1 MLLEVLP
8 RRHNGCR
15 DKLVIRLRRN
25 ALNAMNCLLKFAALG
40 GLTALVAGC
49 GSFGKTAEVADE
61 AQTTTQSSAENPL
74 RYRARVHTE
83 LASNYFQRG
92 QMAVA
97 LEELREAIR
106 LDAKY
111 GVAHSISGL
120 VYADLGD
127 LVKAEASFKTA
138 IAVAPDEGDIR
149 NNYGSFL
156 CRHNRAKEGLEQFDA
171 ALRFPLYVTPN
182 IALENAGS
190 CALAASL
197 IRPAEG
203 YFARLVQ
210 IQPLNSRGYQG
221 LAAIALKTSRFDE
234 VRRQVRMG
242 LNAQPTSPELY
253 FYGACAERR
262 LSDKATEDSYT
273 QQLRSRYADSPLN
286 EQLRK
291 GGCD

>member
-1 MLLEVLP
+1 MNATFGLLRFAVVCGLM
-8 RRHNGCR
+8 
-15 DKLVIRLRRN
+15 
-25 ALNAMNCLLKFAALG
+25 ALI
-40 GLTALVAGC
+40 AGC
-49 GSFGKTAEVADE
+49 SGFGKTSEVVEA
-61 AQTTTQSSAENPL
+61 AQTTTQANSENPL

-83 LASNYFQRG
+83 LGSNYFQRG

-97 LEELREAIR
+97 LEELNEAVR

-111 GVAHSISGL
+111 GVAHSILGL

-127 LVKAEASFKTA
+127 PTKAEASFKTA
-138 IAVAPDEGDIR
+138 VGVAPAEGDIR

-156 CRHNRAKEGLEQFDA
+156 CRQNRAKEGLEQFDA
-171 ALRFPLYVTPN
+171 ALRLPLYVTPN

-210 IQPLNSRGYQG
+210 IQPFNSRGYQG
-221 LAAIALKTSRFDE
+221 LAAIALKTARFDE

-262 LSDKATEDSYT
+262 LNDKATEDSYT

>member
-1 MLLEVLP
+1 MPPELSARP
-8 RRHNGCR
+8 HNGCR
-15 DKLVIRLRRN
+15 NKFHIRLKGN
-25 ALNAMNCLLKFAALG
+25 ALKTTNGLLKF
-40 GLTALVAGC
+40 TALCGLIALLAGC
-49 GSFGKTAEVADE
+49 SGFGKTAEAVEE

-97 LEELREAIR
+97 LEELNEAVR

-111 GVAHSISGL
+111 GVAHSILGL

-138 IAVAPDEGDIR
+138 VAVAPAEGEIR

-156 CRHNRAKEGLEQFDA
+156 CRQNRAKEGLEQFDA
-171 ALRFPLYVTPN
+171 ALRLPLYSTPN

>member
-1 MLLEVLP
+1 M
-8 RRHNGCR
+8 NGLM
-15 DKLVIRLRRN
+15 KFS
-25 ALNAMNCLLKFAALG
+25 ALGCLAAL
-40 GLTALVAGC
+40 LAGC
-49 GSFGKTAEVADE
+49 SIFGNSAEKVDE
-61 AQTTTQSSAENPL
+61 APQTTTQANSENPL

-83 LASNYFQRG
+83 LGANYFQRG

-97 LEELREAIR
+97 LEELNEAIR

-111 GVAHSISGL
+111 GVAHSILGL

-127 LVKAEASFKTA
+127 LAKADASFLVA
-138 IAVAPDEGDIR
+138 INVAPAEGEIR
-149 NNYGSFL
+149 NNYGSYL
-156 CRHNRAKEGLEQFDA
+156 CRQNRAKEGLEQFDV
-171 ALRFPLYVTPN
+171 ALRLPLYQTPN
-182 IALENAGS
+182 IALENAGN

-242 LNAQPTSPELY
+242 LKIGRAHV
-253 FYGACAERR
+253 
-262 LSDKATEDSYT
+262 
-273 QQLRSRYADSPLN
+273 
-286 EQLRK
+286 
-291 GGCD
+291 

>member
-1 MLLEVLP
+1 MNRVFRFASPIGLCGLL
-8 RRHNGCR
+8 
-15 DKLVIRLRRN
+15 
-25 ALNAMNCLLKFAALG
+25 ALA
-40 GLTALVAGC
+40 ALVAGC
-49 GSFGKTAEVADE
+49 GSLGKSAEKVDDAP
-61 AQTTTQSSAENPL
+61 QTTTQANSENPL
-74 RYRARVHTE
+74 RYRARVHAE
-83 LASNYFQRG
+83 LGSNYFQRG

-97 LEELREAIR
+97 LEELNEAIR

-111 GVAHSISGL
+111 GVAHSILGL

-127 LVKAEASFKTA
+127 VTKADASFQAA
-138 IAVAPDEGDIR
+138 IAVAPAEGDIR

-156 CRHNRAKEGLEQFDA
+156 CRQNRAKEGLEQFEA
-171 ALRFPLYVTPN
+171 ALRLPLYATPN

-197 IRPAEG
+197 IRPADA

-210 IQPLNSRGYQG
+210 MQPLNSRGYQG
-221 LAAIALKTSRFDE
+221 LAAIALKTSRFDD
-234 VRRQVRMG
+234 VRRHVRMG
-242 LNAQPTSPELY
+242 LNAAPTSPELY

-262 LSDKATEDSYT
+262 LGDKATEDSYA

>member
-1 MLLEVLP
+1 L
-8 RRHNGCR
+8 NGANMTYGFI
-15 DKLVIRLRRN
+15 KFGTT
-25 ALNAMNCLLKFAALG
+25 ALFAAVL
-40 GLTALVAGC
+40 AGC
-49 GSFGKTAEVADE
+49 SSFGNSAEKVDDSP
-61 AQTTTQSSAENPL
+61 QTTTQSNSENPL

-83 LASNYFQRG
+83 LGANYFQRG

-97 LEELREAIR
+97 LEELNEAIR

-111 GVAHSISGL
+111 GVAHSILGL

-127 LVKAEASFKTA
+127 LVKAEASFKLA
-138 IAVAPDEGDIR
+138 VSVAPSEGEIR

-156 CRHNRAKEGLEQFDA
+156 CRQNRAKDGLEQFDT
-171 ALRFPLYVTPN
+171 ALRLPLYTTPN

-197 IRPAEG
+197 IRPAEA
-203 YFARLVQ
+203 YFNRLVQ
-210 IQPLNSRGYQG
+210 VQPFNSRGYQG
-221 LAAIALKTSRFDE
+221 LAAIALKTARFDE

-242 LNAQPTSPELY
+242 LNAQPTSAELY

-262 LSDKATEDSYT
+262 LGDKATEDSYT
-273 QQLRSRYADSPLN
+273 QQLRSRYAESPLN

>member
-1 MLLEVLP
+1 MTSTNATNATMGLL
-8 RRHNGCR
+8 R
-15 DKLVIRLRRN
+15 
-25 ALNAMNCLLKFAALG
+25 FAALC
-40 GLTALVAGC
+40 GLTALLAGC
-49 GSFGKTAEVADE
+49 GSFGKTAEAVEE
-61 AQTTTQSSAENPL
+61 AQTTTQANSENPL

-83 LASNYFQRG
+83 LGSNYFQRG

-97 LEELREAIR
+97 LEELNEAIR

-111 GVAHSISGL
+111 GVAHSILGL

-138 IAVAPDEGDIR
+138 VSVAPAEGEIR

-156 CRHNRAKEGLEQFDA
+156 CRQNRAKEGLEQFDL
-171 ALRFPLYVTPN
+171 ALRLPLYVTPN

-197 IRPAEG
+197 IRPAEA

>member
-1 MLLEVLP
+1 M
-8 RRHNGCR
+8 NATIGS
-15 DKLVIRLRRN
+15 LR
-25 ALNAMNCLLKFAALG
+25 FAAACA
-40 GLTALVAGC
+40 LTALIAGC
-49 GSFGKTAEVADE
+49 SGFGKTAEVVEE
-61 AQTTTQSSAENPL
+61 AQTTTQATSENPL

-83 LASNYFQRG
+83 LGSNYFQRG

-97 LEELREAIR
+97 LEELNEAIR

-111 GVAHSISGL
+111 GVAHSILGL

-127 LVKAEASFKTA
+127 LPKAEASFKTA
-138 IAVAPDEGDIR
+138 VGVAPAEGDIR

-156 CRHNRAKEGLEQFDA
+156 CRQNRPKEGLEQFDL
-171 ALRFPLYVTPN
+171 ALRLPLYVTPN

-210 IQPLNSRGYQG
+210 IQPFNSRGYQG
-221 LAAIALKTSRFDE
+221 LAAIAMKTARFDE

-262 LSDKATEDSYT
+262 LNDKVTEDSYT
-273 QQLRSRYADSPLN
+273 QQLRSRYSDSPLN
-286 EQLRK
+286 EELRK

>member
-1 MLLEVLP
+1 M
-8 RRHNGCR
+8 NGLN
-15 DKLVIRLRRN
+15 KLG
-25 ALNAMNCLLKFAALG
+25 ALCCLS
-40 GLTALVAGC
+40 VAVAVMSGC
-49 GSFGKTAEVADE
+49 AGFGKAAEPVDE
-61 AQTTTQSSAENPL
+61 APQTTTQTNSENPL
-74 RYRARVHTE
+74 RYRARIHTE
-83 LASNYFQRG
+83 LGANYFQRG

-97 LEELREAIR
+97 LEELHEAVR

-111 GVAHSISGL
+111 GVAHSILAL

-127 LVKAEASFKTA
+127 LPKAEASFQLA
-138 IAVAPDEGDIR
+138 ISVAPAEGEIR
-149 NNYGSFL
+149 NNYGSYL
-156 CRHNRAKEGLEQFDA
+156 CRQNRAKEGLEQFEIS
-171 ALRFPLYVTPN
+171 LRLPLYQTPN
-182 IALENAGS
+182 IALENAGN

-210 IQPLNSRGYQG
+210 LQPFNSRGYQG
-221 LAAIALKTSRFDE
+221 LAAIALKTARFDE

-262 LSDKATEDSYT
+262 LNDKASEDSYT
-273 QQLRSRYADSPLN
+273 QQLRSRFADSPLN
-286 EQLRK
+286 DQLRK

>member
-1 MLLEVLP
+1 MGISNV
-8 RRHNGCR
+8 GCFR
-15 DKLVIRLRRN
+15 LGSGLRRN
-25 ALNAMNCLLKFAALG
+25 ALNGTNNLIKFAALC
-40 GLTALVAGC
+40 GLTVLFAGC
-49 GSFGKTAEVADE
+49 SGLGKTADVVEE
-61 AQTTTQSSAENPL
+61 AQTTTLANAESPL

-83 LASNYFQRG
+83 LGANYFQRG

-97 LEELREAIR
+97 LEELNEAIR

-111 GVAHSISGL
+111 GVAHSILGL
-120 VYADLGD
+120 VYADLGE
-127 LVKAEASFKTA
+127 LVKAEASFK
-138 IAVAPDEGDIR
+138 IAVGVAPAEGDIR

-156 CRHNRAKEGLEQFDA
+156 CRLNRAKEGLEQFDA
-171 ALRFPLYVTPN
+171 ALRLPLYVTPN

-242 LNAQPTSPELY
+242 LNAQPTSPDLY

-262 LSDKATEDSYT
+262 LGDKATEESYT
-273 QQLRSRYADSPLN
+273 QQLRSRYVDSPLN